1 MWAKIKKALNSTL
14 GRESFDSLNKIMEID
29 KYHNFYREMYLQSVY
44 QERFS
49 KRFSTSSEYYI
60 PEARMMID
68 ISGKKNLPA
77 GSIDGFRGRN
87 YKGAD
92 SFACI
97 VAPWVETL
105 EENALMSGKPSSSRA
120 GTLFLPPALKKI
132 GNNVPTS
139 PNLLM
144 KLFDDAHIPES
155 VEQISENAFSSVSS
169 DKKVY
174 IHNKQG
180 AIPGAPWGHPGG
192 ESKIIYIP

>member
-29 KYHNFYREMYLQSVY
+29 EYHNFYREMYIQSVY
-44 QERFS
+44 QEMCS
-49 KRFSTSSEYYI
+49 KRYSTNSPEYT
-60 PEARMMID
+60 PQARMMID

-87 YKGAD
+87 YQGVN

-105 EENALMSGKPSSSRA
+105 EEDALMSGKPSSKK

-132 GNNVPTS
+132 GNNT
-139 PNLLM
+139 PNSSGRLM
-144 KLFDDAHIPES
+144 RLFDDAHIPES

>member
-29 KYHNFYREMYLQSVY
+29 EYHNFYREMYIQSVY
-44 QERFS
+44 QEKYS
-49 KRFSTSSEYYI
+49 QSTTGSGYVT
-60 PEARMMID
+60 PKARMMID

-77 GSIDGFRGRN
+77 GSIDDFRGRN
-87 YKGAD
+87 YTGAK
-92 SFACI
+92 SFDCI

-105 EENALMSGKPSSSRA
+105 EEDALMSDKSSSRV

-132 GNNVPTS
+132 GNNT
-139 PNLLM
+139 PNSNVRLM
-144 KLFDDAHIPES
+144 RLFDDAHIPES